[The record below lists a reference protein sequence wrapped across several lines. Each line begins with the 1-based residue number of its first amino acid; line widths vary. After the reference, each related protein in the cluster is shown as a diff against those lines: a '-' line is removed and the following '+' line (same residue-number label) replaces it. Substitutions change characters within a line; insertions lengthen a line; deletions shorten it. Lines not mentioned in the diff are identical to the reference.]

1 MEEKYRKIICPNGH
15 SSAPVK
21 ENDPLPRRCVICR
34 QQYLRTSRPVWCD
47 KDGNILESENAEQEY
62 SQEIQTKNISEI
74 PAGETSTRRRRKRS
88 FLDEIMETEESQ
100 IDETTGNENI
110 VEELPETITLGA
122 GLSSAAV
129 CLQSGA
135 VSIQL
140 DGEGILGREKTG
152 AEILAVD
159 RLISREHCYFI
170 VTKQKGLE
178 IRDAGSMNGTFADT
192 GSGRFAVDKETGVH
206 QKNGDRLWLAD
217 MLFEV
222 KEA

>member
-1 MEEKYRKIICPNGH
+1 MEEKYRKIIMSQRTFQC
-15 SSAPVK
+15 SVK
-21 ENDPLPRRCVICR
+21 ENDHLPRRCVICR

-129 CLQSGA
+129 CLQSRR
-135 VSIQL
+135 SI
-140 DGEGILGREKTG
+140 DPTG
-152 AEILAVD
+152 WRRYSGKGKD
-159 RLISREHCYFI
+159 R
-170 VTKQKGLE
+170 G
-178 IRDAGSMNGTFADT
+178 
-192 GSGRFAVDKETGVH
+192 
-206 QKNGDRLWLAD
+206 
-217 MLFEV
+217 
-222 KEA
+222 

>member
-1 MEEKYRKIICPNGH
+1 M
-15 SSAPVK
+15 
-21 ENDPLPRRCVICR
+21 
-34 QQYLRTSRPVWCD
+34 
-47 KDGNILESENAEQEY
+47 ESENAEQEY

-140 DGEGILGREKTG
+140 DGEGILGREN
-152 AEILAVD
+152 
-159 RLISREHCYFI
+159 CYFI

-206 QKNGDRLWLAD
+206 LKNGDRLWLAD